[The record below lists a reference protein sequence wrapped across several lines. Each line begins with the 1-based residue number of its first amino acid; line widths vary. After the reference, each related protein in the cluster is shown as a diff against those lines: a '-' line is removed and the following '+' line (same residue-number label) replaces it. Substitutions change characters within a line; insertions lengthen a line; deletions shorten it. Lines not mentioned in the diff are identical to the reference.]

1 MTKTST
7 EIVPTILGNLYKN
20 AILRV
25 RNKDW
30 IGHVTPKQGD
40 IFYRYYP
47 SKDQLNYKRETVTLE
62 KEDFI
67 VPVKFNNII
76 GIGKNYS
83 LREKKEDVKNFKMN
97 PDFFLMSSNS
107 ILSNYKTAYLPYYY
121 DSVLIEPEIGVIIN
135 KKCKN
140 IKFQNVKDHIAG
152 YIICN
157 DLSGRDLK
165 NLNNDNALL
174 RKSSDGFLP
183 VSSAMIPYP
192 GKEHFILK
200 TYVNGKLV
208 QLFNTKDLILQI
220 NDAISFLS
228 THITLYKN
236 DLICTGTALPKLKV
250 KSEDKVEIYVDGMGS
265 LNTIFK

>member
-1 MTKTST
+1 MTKKLTK
-7 EIVPTILGNLYKN
+7 IVTTILGNLYEN
-20 AILRV
+20 AILRAKK
-25 RNKDW
+25 KDW
-30 IGHVTPKQGD
+30 IGYVTPKQGN
-40 IFYRYYP
+40 IFYIYYP
-47 SKDQLNYKRETVTLE
+47 EKDQLNQNRETITLE
-62 KEDFI
+62 IADFI
-67 VPVKFNNII
+67 LPLEFNNIV

-83 LREKKEDVKNFKMN
+83 LGEKKEDIKDFKMN

-107 ILSNYKTAYLPYYY
+107 ILSNNKTTYLPYYY

-135 KKCKN
+135 KQCKN
-140 IKFQNVKDHIAG
+140 VKSQNVKDHIAG

-183 VSSAMIPYP
+183 VSSALLPYN
-192 GKEHFILK
+192 GKENFILQ
-200 TYVNGKLV
+200 TYVNGKLGQV
-208 QLFNTKDLILQI
+208 FNTENLTLKI

-250 KSEDKVEIYVDGMGS
+250 KSKDKVEIHVEGMGS
-265 LNTIFK
+265 LNTHFR